1 MSSLKNPHA
10 MAYFQ
15 EAVAYYIAANK
26 LREIMTT
33 QPPSGLPL
41 RDPTYF
47 LYHHSAELTLK
58 ACLLPHGA
66 KIRSRHNIVA
76 LFDRCQTKGLLGPK
90 DAHSEA
96 HNLMVLL
103 NGGNYGMIYR
113 YVDASKHV
121 IPELSWVHETVDRL
135 IGAIEPHLV
144 TWATRNNVPGPSNIR
159 LTFGNRPIQNNRSL

>member
-15 EAVAYYIAANK
+15 EAIAYYIAANK

-76 LFDRCQTKGLLGPK
+76 LFDGPEGRALRSAQPYGSSERRELRDDLSLCRREQTCHP
-90 DAHSEA
+90 
-96 HNLMVLL
+96 
-103 NGGNYGMIYR
+103 
-113 YVDASKHV
+113 
-121 IPELSWVHETVDRL
+121 
-135 IGAIEPHLV
+135 
-144 TWATRNNVPGPSNIR
+144 
-159 LTFGNRPIQNNRSL
+159 